1 MRIPGMKH
9 ALSLAI
15 GSAIAHT
22 APVFAQDSA
31 AFTLEEVIVT
41 AQKREQSL
49 QDVPLSVNA
58 VSGEK
63 MAEAG
68 ITNLEGMTGL
78 VPNLTFNQT
87 GIGTNVAIRG
97 ISSGINQGF
106 EQSVGQYVDGIYY
119 GRAQLTRAPMFDME
133 RVEVLRGPQ
142 SILFGKNSIAGAI
155 SMTTAKPTDEFE
167 LNIGALYEPEHD
179 EQQIDLVVSGPITD
193 NLSGRLAIMDRTMD
207 GYFDNEFLDEDE
219 QDNDEQFIRGTLVW
233 DASDDLAVTLKVEDG
248 SFDTK
253 GRNIGTTAETTVGP
267 LSYEGLLTS
276 LTGINANR
284 SALTGGA
291 VNSIT
296 SAGTSYSLNAN
307 GEDFERTSNGDS
319 SENDMENVTITAEYA
334 IGDYTLTSIT
344 GYNAYE
350 YTENCDCDFISASL
364 IELTSEEEF
373 EQYSQE
379 FRITSPG
386 GETVDWIAGVFYQE
400 NELEFND
407 SLLIPTD
414 SLLPTGVAVQSGL
427 ITAPGGAGD
436 LATNTAIFNSTDEM
450 RGATSNRAFEQDSEL
465 WSIFAQGT
473 WNMTEETRLTLG
485 VRYTD
490 EEKEASR
497 RQYHLDATGAVNP
510 ALTGLF
516 GAFQVEEHSIA
527 DDRSETSFTPLV
539 TLQHDLTDDAM
550 VYLSWTTGYK
560 SGGFDVRSNAHPAVG
575 SGGLAGIPAL
585 DVEGV
590 FEFEEEEAESIEIG
604 GKFTLADGAAEVN
617 VALFRTEYTD
627 LQTSQFDGTLGF
639 NVTNA
644 GEATTQGLELDG
656 RWRVSEGLTLSGALA
671 YLDFEYDKF
680 PNSQCAFGQSSPY
693 PSGHEYEGQ
702 CDLGGETREFT
713 PELSGSLTADYV
725 HSLSDA
731 LEFRSTLDLV
741 YSDDYFTS
749 PTLDPR
755 TEQDSYTKVNLRL
768 ALSSS
773 DGQWEVALVGKNLT
787 DEEVMSFSNQLP
799 VSNSFT
805 GGSGTA
811 YYAFFDRPRSVALQG
826 KLRF

>member
-1 MRIPGMKH
+1 MRIAIKH

-15 GSAIAHT
+15 GSAIAST
-22 APVFAQDSA
+22 TPAFAQDSA

-58 VSGEK
+58 VGGEK

-155 SMTTAKPTDEFE
+155 SMTSAKPTDEFE
-167 LNIGALYEPEHD
+167 AKIGALYEPEHD
-179 EQQIDLVVSGPITD
+179 ERQIDLVVSGPITE
-193 NLSGRLAIMDRTMD
+193 NLAGRLAIMDRSMD
-207 GYFDNEFLDEDE
+207 GYFDNEFLDNDE
-219 QDNDEQFIRGTLVW
+219 QDDDEQFIRGTLVW
-233 DASDDLAVTLKVEDG
+233 DASEDLAVTLKVEDG

-253 GRNIGTTAETTVGP
+253 GRNIGVTAPTNTAYNDA
-267 LSYEGLLTS
+267 LNS
-276 LTGINANR
+276 LTALNANR

-296 SAGTSYSLNAN
+296 SAGSSYSLNTN
-307 GEDFERTSNGDS
+307 GEDFERTSNGDF
-319 SENDMENVTITAEYA
+319 SENDTENVTITVEYG

-350 YTENCDCDFISASL
+350 YTEHCDCDFISASL
-364 IELTSEEEF
+364 FELTSEEEF

-386 GETVDWIAGVFYQE
+386 GETIDWIAGVFYQE

-407 SLLIPTD
+407 SLLIPAD
-414 SLLPTGVAVQSGL
+414 SLLPTGLVAPG
-427 ITAPGGAGD
+427 INTAPANAGD
-436 LATNTAIFNSTDEM
+436 LAANAAVFNSTELM
-450 RGATSNRAFEQDSEL
+450 RGARSNREFEQDSEL
-465 WSIFAQGT
+465 WSIFAQAT

-485 VRYTD
+485 LRYTD

-497 RQYHLDATGAVNP
+497 RQYHIDATGAANAGLDP
-510 ALTGLF
+510 LF
-516 GAFQVEEHSIA
+516 GNFGVEQHSIA
-527 DDRSETSFTPLV
+527 DDRDETSTTPLV

-560 SGGFDVRSNAHPAVG
+560 SGGFDVRSNAHPDLGVG
-575 SGGLAGIPAL
+575 LG
-585 DVEGV
+585 VQGV

-604 GKFTLADGAAEVN
+604 GKFTLLDGAAEMN

-627 LQTSQFDGTLGF
+627 LQTSQFDGALGF

-644 GEATTQGLELDG
+644 GEATTQGLEVDG

-680 PNSQCAFGQSSPY
+680 PNSQCAFGQQGQTSGPY
-693 PSGHEYEGQ
+693 AGQ
-702 CDLGGETREFT
+702 CDISGETREFT
-713 PELSGSLTADYV
+713 PEWTGSLTADYIRP
-725 HSLSDA
+725 LGDA
-731 LEFRSTLDLV
+731 LEFRSTLDLI

-768 ALSSS
+768 ALGAS

-799 VSNSFT
+799 TSTTFT
-805 GGSGTA
+805 QNTGTA
-811 YYAFFDRPRSVALQG
+811 YYAFYDRPRSVALQG
-826 KLRF
+826 MLRF

>member
-22 APVFAQDSA
+22 APVFAQDNA

-87 GIGTNVAIRG
+87 GLGTNVAIRG

-155 SMTTAKPTDEFE
+155 SMTSAKPTDELE
-167 LNIGALYEPEHD
+167 VSIGALYEPEHD

-193 NLSGRLAIMDRTMD
+193 NLAGRLAIFDRTMD
-207 GYFDNEFLDEDE
+207 GYFDNEFLDNDE
-219 QDNDEQFIRGTLVW
+219 QDDDEQFIRGTLVW
-233 DASDDLAVTLKVEDG
+233 DASDDLSVTLKVEDG
-248 SFDTK
+248 SFDSK
-253 GRNIGTTAETTVGP
+253 GRNIGATAETTVAGGT
-267 LSYEGLLTS
+267 SYEQLLTS
-276 LTGINANR
+276 LTSANANR
-284 SALTGGA
+284 SLLTAGAAGGA
-291 VNSIT
+291 LSDIT
-296 SAGTSYSLNAN
+296 SAGSSYSLNTN

-319 SENDMENVTITAEYA
+319 SENDMENVTITLEYG

-350 YTENCDCDFISASL
+350 YTENCDCDFISAEL
-364 IELTSEEEF
+364 IELISEEEF

-386 GETVDWIAGVFYQE
+386 GETIDWIAGVFYQE

-414 SLLPTGVAVQSGL
+414 SLLPAGVAAN
-427 ITAPGGAGD
+427 TPGFGVVSAD
-436 LATNTAIFNSTDEM
+436 VNKAILETTDKM

-465 WSIFAQGT
+465 WSIFAQAT

-490 EEKEASR
+490 EDKEASR
-497 RQYHLDATGAVNP
+497 RQYHLDANGAVESD
-510 ALTGLF
+510 LTALF
-516 GAFQVEEHSIA
+516 GAFDVEEHSIA

-560 SGGFDVRSNAHPAVG
+560 SGGFDVRSNAHPSATE
-575 SGGLAGIPAL
+575 GLP
-585 DVEGV
+585 VQGV

-680 PNSQCAFGQSSPY
+680 PNSQCYFNQTSPY
-693 PSGHEYEGQ
+693 PTGHEYEGQ
-702 CDLGGETREFT
+702 CDISGKTREFT
-713 PELSGSLTADYV
+713 PEWSGSLTADYV

-731 LEFRSTLDLV
+731 LEFRSTLDLI
-741 YSDDYFTS
+741 YSDSYYTA

-768 ALSSS
+768 ALGSS

-805 GGSGTA
+805 GGEGTA

>member
-1 MRIPGMKH
+1 MRIAMKH

-15 GSAIAHT
+15 GSAIASST
-22 APVFAQDSA
+22 PVFAQDSA

-58 VSGEK
+58 VGGEK

-155 SMTTAKPTDEFE
+155 SMTSAKPTDEFE
-167 LNIGALYEPEHD
+167 AKIGALYEPEHD
-179 EQQIDLVVSGPITD
+179 EQQIDLVVSGPITE

-207 GYFDNEFLDEDE
+207 GYFDNEFLDNDE
-219 QDNDEQFIRGTLVW
+219 QDDDETFIRGTLVW
-233 DASDDLAVTLKVEDG
+233 DASDDLSVTLKVEDG
-248 SFDTK
+248 SFDSK
-253 GRNIGTTAETTVGP
+253 GRNIGVTQETTLGAT
-267 LSYEGLLTS
+267 SYEAQLDR
-276 LTGINANR
+276 LTGINANQGL
-284 SALTGGA
+284 LTGGA
-291 VNSIT
+291 LPSIT
-296 SAGTSYSLNAN
+296 SAGSSYSLNTN
-307 GEDFERTSNGDS
+307 GDDFERTSNGDF
-319 SENDMENVTITAEYA
+319 SENDMENVTITVEYG

-350 YTENCDCDFISASL
+350 YTEHCDCDFISAEL

-386 GETVDWIAGVFYQE
+386 GETIDWIAGIFYQE
-400 NELEFND
+400 NELEFD
-407 SLLIPTD
+407 DKLVVPED
-414 SLLPTGVAVQSGL
+414 SLLPTGVAFASALAAVGGNPL
-427 ITAPGGAGD
+427 DPG
-436 LATNTAIFNSTDEM
+436 FNAALGGELVNVDPM
-450 RGATSNRAFEQDSEL
+450 RGASSSRDFDQESEL
-465 WSIFAQGT
+465 WSIFAQAT
-473 WNMTEETRLTLG
+473 WNITDETRLTLG
-485 VRYTD
+485 ARYTD

-497 RQYHLDATGAVNP
+497 RQFHLDANGAVDP
-510 ALTGLF
+510 TLTGLF
-516 GAFQVEEHSIA
+516 GAFGVEEHSIA
-527 DDRSETSFTPLV
+527 DDRDETSFTPLV

-550 VYLSWTTGYK
+550 VYISWTTGYK
-560 SGGFDVRSNAHPAVG
+560 SGGFDVRSNAHPTVG
-575 SGGLAGIPAL
+575 AGGLAGIPTL

-604 GKFTLADGAAEVN
+604 GKFTLLDGAAEMN

-680 PNSQCAFGQSSPY
+680 PNSQCAFGQTPNSTS
-693 PSGHEYEGQ
+693 HAGQ
-702 CDLGGETREFT
+702 CDISGETREFT
-713 PELSGSLTADYV
+713 PEWTGSLTADYIRP
-725 HSLSDA
+725 LGDA
-731 LEFRSTLDLV
+731 LEFRSTLDLI

-749 PTLDPR
+749 PTLDSR

-768 ALSSS
+768 ALGAS

-805 GGSGTA
+805 AGSGTA
-811 YYAFFDRPRSVALQG
+811 YYAFYDRPRSVALQG
-826 KLRF
+826 MLRF

>member
-1 MRIPGMKH
+1 MRIAMKH

-15 GSAIAHT
+15 GSAIAST
-22 APVFAQDSA
+22 TPVFAQDSA

-58 VSGEK
+58 VGGEK

-155 SMTTAKPTDEFE
+155 SMTSAKPTDELE
-167 LNIGALYEPEHD
+167 VKIGALYEPEHD
-179 EQQIDLVVSGPITD
+179 EQQIDLVVSGPITE

-207 GYFDNEFLDEDE
+207 GYFDNEFLDNDE
-219 QDNDEQFIRGTLVW
+219 QDDDEQFIRGTLVW
-233 DASDDLAVTLKVEDG
+233 DASDDLSVTLKVEDG

-253 GRNIGTTAETTVGP
+253 GRNIGVTAPTNTAYNDA
-267 LSYEGLLTS
+267 LNGLTALNS
-276 LTGINANR
+276 NR

-291 VNSIT
+291 VDSIT
-296 SAGTSYSLNAN
+296 SAGSSYSLNTN
-307 GEDFERTSNGDS
+307 GEDFERTSNGDF
-319 SENDMENVTITAEYA
+319 SENDMENVTITVEYG

-350 YTENCDCDFISASL
+350 YTEHCDCDFISASL

-386 GETVDWIAGVFYQE
+386 GETIDWIAGIFYQE
-400 NELEFND
+400 NELEFSD
-407 SLLIPTD
+407 SLLVPAD
-414 SLLPTGVAVQSGL
+414 SLLPTGLVASA
-427 ITAPGGAGD
+427 INTTPASAAD
-436 LATNTAIFNSTDEM
+436 LAANAAAFNSTELM

-465 WSIFAQGT
+465 WSIFAQAT
-473 WNMTEETRLTLG
+473 WNMTEATRLTLG

-497 RQYHLDATGAVNP
+497 RQYHLDATGAAN
-510 ALTGLF
+510 AGLTGLF
-516 GAFQVEEHSIA
+516 GAFGVEEHSIA
-527 DDRSETSFTPLV
+527 DDRDETSTTPLV

-550 VYLSWTTGYK
+550 VYISWTTGYK
-560 SGGFDVRSNAHPAVG
+560 SGGFDVRSNAHPAEG
-575 SGGLAGIPAL
+575 SGGLAGIPSL

-604 GKFTLADGAAEVN
+604 GKFTLLDGAAEMN

-627 LQTSQFDGTLGF
+627 LQTSQFDGALGF

-680 PNSQCAFGQSSPY
+680 PNSQCAFGQTGQLSGPY
-693 PSGHEYEGQ
+693 AGQ
-702 CDLGGETREFT
+702 CDLAGKTREFT
-713 PELSGSLTADYV
+713 PEWSGSLTADYIRP
-725 HSLSDA
+725 LGDA
-731 LEFRSTLDLV
+731 LEFRSTLDLI

-768 ALSSS
+768 ALGAS

-799 VSNSFT
+799 TSTTFT
-805 GGSGTA
+805 QNTGTA
-811 YYAFFDRPRSVALQG
+811 YYAFYDRPRSVALQG
-826 KLRF
+826 MLRF

>member
-22 APVFAQDSA
+22 APVFADDSA

-155 SMTTAKPTDEFE
+155 SMTSAKPTDEFE

-193 NLSGRLAIMDRTMD
+193 NLSGRLAILDRTMD
-207 GYFDNEFLDEDE
+207 GYFDNEALDDDE

-233 DASDDLAVTLKVEDG
+233 DASDDLAITLKVEDG
-248 SFDTK
+248 SFDSK
-253 GRNIGTTAETTVGP
+253 GRNIDSIEATTVGAGP
-267 LSYEGLLTS
+267 SYDAALNGLSLLTS
-276 LTGINANR
+276 GTG
-284 SALTGGA
+284 
-291 VNSIT
+291 
-296 SAGTSYSLNAN
+296 YSLDTKA
-307 GEDFERTSNGDS
+307 GDFKRNSNGDT
-319 SENDMENVTITAEYA
+319 SENDMENVTITVDYA

-350 YTENCDCDFISASL
+350 YEEHCDCDFIDAK
-364 IELTSEEEF
+364 IFDVDTQEDF

-379 FRITSPG
+379 LRITSPG

-400 NELEFND
+400 NDLEFHDRINIMSD
-407 SLLIPTD
+407 SLMGAAVSPA
-414 SLLPTGVAVQSGL
+414 LLGTGSER
-427 ITAPGGAGD
+427 D
-436 LATNTAIFNSTDEM
+436 
-450 RGATSNRAFEQDSEL
+450 FEQESEM
-465 WSIFAQGT
+465 WSVFAQAT
-473 WNMTEETRLTLG
+473 WNITDATRLTVG
-485 VRYTD
+485 GRYTD
-490 EEKEASR
+490 EDKEASR
-497 RQYHLDATGAVNP
+497 HQYHVDASGTNVGSGS
-510 ALTGLF
+510 ALLNSLF
-516 GAFQVEEHSIA
+516 GAFLVEPHQIS
-527 DDRSETSFTPLV
+527 DKRSETSFTPLV
-539 TLQHDLTDDAM
+539 TLQHDLTEDAM
-550 VYLSWTTGYK
+550 VYISWTTGYK
-560 SGGFDVRSNAHPAVG
+560 SGGFDVRSNAHPNDI
-575 SGGLAGIPAL
+575 SGTYPTLAPMTSP
-585 DVEGV
+585 DGV

-604 GKFTLADGAAEVN
+604 GKFTLLDGAAELN
-617 VALFRTEYTD
+617 AALFRTEYTD

-656 RWRVSEGLTLSGALA
+656 RWRVNEGLTLSAAMA

-680 PNSQCAFGQSSPY
+680 PNGQCYFGQTSNGGTGPY
-693 PSGHEYEGQ
+693 ADQ
-702 CDLGGETREFT
+702 CDVSGETREFT
-713 PELSGSLTADYV
+713 PEWTGSLTADYV
-725 HSLSDA
+725 HNLSDA
-731 LEFRSTLDLV
+731 LELRSTLDLI
-741 YSDDYFTS
+741 YSDSYLTA

-755 TEQDSYTKVNLRL
+755 TEQDAYTKVNLRL
-768 ALSSS
+768 ALGSS

-787 DEEVMSFSNQLP
+787 DEEVITFSNQLP
-799 VSNSFT
+799 VSTTFT
-805 GGSGTA
+805 GDQGTA
-811 YYAFFDRPRSVALQG
+811 YYAFYDRPRSVALQG

>member
-22 APVFAQDSA
+22 APVFAQDNA

-167 LNIGALYEPEHD
+167 LSIGALYEPEHD
-179 EQQIDLVVSGPITD
+179 EKQIDLIVSGPLTD
-193 NLSGRLAIMDRTMD
+193 NLAGRLAIMDRTMD
-207 GYFDNEFLDEDE
+207 GYFDNEFLDDDE
-219 QDNDEQFIRGTLVW
+219 QDDNEQFIRGTLVW
-233 DASDDLAVTLKVEDG
+233 DATDDLSVTLKVEDG
-248 SFDTK
+248 SFDSK
-253 GRNIGTTAETTVGP
+253 GRNIGVTSETTLAGGT
-267 LSYEGLLTS
+267 SYNDALAG
-276 LTGINANR
+276 LTGINATR
-284 SALTGGA
+284 SLLTAGALGGPL
-291 VNSIT
+291 SDIT
-296 SAGTSYSLNAN
+296 SAGSSYSLNTN
-307 GEDFERTSNGDS
+307 GDDFERTSNGDS
-319 SENDMENVTITAEYA
+319 SENDMENVTITVEYG

-350 YTENCDCDFISASL
+350 YTENCDCDFISAEL
-364 IELTSEEEF
+364 IDLTSEEEF

-386 GETVDWIAGVFYQE
+386 GETIDWIAGVFYQE

-407 SLLIPTD
+407 SLLIPVD
-414 SLLPTGVAVQSGL
+414 SLLPTGVAAQNAAFGTSD
-427 ITAPGGAGD
+427 TATKAVLAG
-436 LATNTAIFNSTDEM
+436 TDVM

-465 WSIFAQGT
+465 WSIFAQAT

-490 EEKEASR
+490 EDKEASR
-497 RQYHLDATGAVNP
+497 RQYHLDATGAANSD
-510 ALTGLF
+510 LTNLF

-560 SGGFDVRSNAHPAVG
+560 SGGFDVRSNAHPTVG
-575 SGGLAGIPAL
+575 AGGLAGGPL

-680 PNSQCAFGQSSPY
+680 PNSQCYFGQDGQT
-693 PSGHEYEGQ
+693 SGAYQGQ
-702 CDLGGETREFT
+702 CDVSGKTREFT
-713 PELSGSLTADYV
+713 PEWTGSLTADYIRP
-725 HSLSDA
+725 LSDA

-741 YSDDYFTS
+741 YSDSYFTA

-768 ALSSS
+768 ALGAS

-787 DEEVMSFSNQLP
+787 DEEVMSFSNELP
-799 VSNSFT
+799 VSSSFT
-805 GGSGTA
+805 GDTGTA
-811 YYAFFDRPRSVALQG
+811 YYAFYDRPRSVALQG